1 MIASIESN
9 YIFYVLCHY
18 LKEGI
23 GYPCAGQNNTTG
35 DPAPI
40 SINTP
45 FTMPVIAGALL
56 PTGSNHLCN
65 KCSAS

>member
-1 MIASIESN
+1 MIISIESN
-9 YIFYVLCHY
+9 YVYVLCHY
-18 LKEGI
+18 LKEGT
-23 GYPCAGQNNTTG
+23 GYPCAGQNNTTE